1 MSKEEQI
8 SFLAELL
15 KKISANDFA
24 ITTLIPKS
32 VNAQT
37 ACSRL
42 ELHSKFLSDMSILAP
57 E

>member
-1 MSKEEQI
+1 MEEFQY
-8 SFLAELL
+8 LAELL
-15 KKISANDFA
+15 KKISVNDFA
-24 ITTLIPKS
+24 ITTLISKS
-32 VNAQT
+32 VNAQM